1 MKLTRKQADEYVR
14 DPANWE
20 IIPGNEY
27 VRAARMEFKGTTY
40 IRIDKKSIENY
51 FEAVINKT
59 EPVRTKFAPEHY
71 RKIGLADGIIHV
83 FTKSQIADEIYAL
96 AKEDS

>member
-40 IRIDKKSIENY
+40 IRFDKKSVENY
-51 FEAVINKT
+51 FEAVIKKT
-59 EPVRTKFAPEHY
+59 EPVRTKFTPSEY
-71 RKIGLADGIIHV
+71 
-83 FTKSQIADEIYAL
+83 TKMLEGGYSIPVSKTTITNEIYAL